1 LAEPAAVV
9 SFFPPVRAGDAGG
22 RRKRSSSQAHD
33 GEALPGSKYRSSK
46 NFAADNEIH
55 VMQRCKADQSMADNQ
70 GRSYQTEP
78 GGYRGISHPKI
89 SQGIAEISHRAESEL
104 ASTLWCTTTL
114 AEIAI
119 VQSPEIEGRWAHESP
134 TRDEIWTT
142 GERPRFATLVD
153 WRRLFHEK

>member
-1 LAEPAAVV
+1 MSLTYGGQSWLRRRPLFL
-9 SFFPPVRAGDAGG
+9 FFPPVRAGDAGG

-104 ASTLWCTTTL
+104 ASTLWCTRIL
-114 AEIAI
+114 AEIVI
-119 VQSPEIEGRWAHESP
+119 VQLPEIDKGGGRTNPQLATKSGPQVRDQGSP
-134 TRDEIWTT
+134 R
-142 GERPRFATLVD
+142 
-153 WRRLFHEK
+153 